1 MIIITFKIVF
11 FKFKIYQKNCNLP
24 GGASVVVIVGSV
36 GEESDGEVG
45 GDASV
50 EVIGSAEDIVE
61 LTATAIEGIEK
72 ETQNWILFIEMI
84 QQAL

>member
-1 MIIITFKIVF
+1 M
-11 FKFKIYQKNCNLP
+11 
-24 GGASVVVIVGSV
+24 GSV